1 MKKKLCMF
9 AVLMLLSAGI
19 YSGAA
24 AESYQYGAWMP
35 YWEYDDSIQE
45 LNSLTD
51 KLDKVI
57 AFACIFDANDD
68 VLMLDETESML
79 HELQKDCKGTGTAV
93 YLSVV
98 NDIEVDIGVY
108 DNKNT
113 DLLRRLFADEESMAL
128 HLESLVGLID
138 QYRLTGIE
146 LDYEN
151 IRTDT
156 ELWAQ
161 YTAFIEMA
169 WSVCKRDGIQL
180 RIVLPW
186 NAPVYVDLPQGPEY
200 SVMCYNLFGYHS
212 GPGPKADVAFLQE
225 TCDYYQSLLPNVSMA
240 FATGGFDWH
249 DGEITSLT
257 QQQAEE
263 NLCLADA
270 MPIRNADSGALCA
283 IYDFDGETHEV
294 WYADAETLAIWRDT
308 CVKNGYSS
316 FDFFRLGGN
325 DLNDWKCELLAPD
338 IKGEF

>member
-1 MKKKLCMF
+1 MKKKLCLF
-9 AVLMLLSAGI
+9 AVLILLAGV
-19 YSGAA
+19 YSGAI
-24 AESYQYGAWMP
+24 AENYQYGAWMP
-35 YWEYDDSIQE
+35 YWEYDDSILE

-68 VLMLDETESML
+68 LLMLDETETML
-79 HELQKDCKGTGTAV
+79 RELQKDCMDTDTDV

-98 NDIEVDIGVY
+98 NDIEIETNVY
-108 DNKNT
+108 DNKNA

-128 HLESLVGLID
+128 HLEALISLID
-138 QYRLTGIE
+138 RYSLTGIE

-156 ELWAQ
+156 ELWEQ
-161 YTAFIEMA
+161 YATFIQQA
-169 WSVCKRDGIQL
+169 WSVCERDGIQL

-186 NAPVYVDLPQGPEY
+186 NAPNYVDLPQGPEY

-212 GPGPKADVAFLQE
+212 GPGPKADIAFLDD
-225 TCDYYQSLLPNVSMA
+225 TCAYYQSLLPNVSMA

-249 DGEITSLT
+249 GDEITSLT
-257 QQQAEE
+257 QQQAEA
-263 NLCLADA
+263 NLCEADA
-270 MPIRNADSGALCA
+270 MPIRDADSGALCA

-308 CVKNGYSS
+308 CVQNGFSS

-325 DLNDWKCELLAPD
+325 DVNDWKSELITPD
-338 IKGEF
+338 IKGEY